1 MKRSETDFIFI
12 FVPTDIVERFQLAL
26 MLFIIAL
33 RNLIELSSSSPSS
46 LTFSLPSTLFSLTT
60 LSNALPTLSL
70 LQTIFSPAI
79 VVLMSECVVDWLKH
93 AFITKFNHIRPA
105 VYGRFVDVL
114 CKDLV
119 VGTGR
124 RQDQVRLTL
133 VLFSLS
139 RTNHFPSLR
148 VAIRRS
154 IAISFS
160 SVRIC
165 SFTFG
170 MSSSSSNITSFPNV
184 SR

>member
-1 MKRSETDFIFI
+1 
-12 FVPTDIVERFQLAL
+12 

-60 LSNALPTLSL
+60 FSHALPTLSL

-79 VVLMSECVVDWLKH
+79 IVLLSECVVDWLKH

-124 RQDQVRLTL
+124 RQDQVSLNL
-133 VLFSLS
+133 SFFSMS
-139 RTNHFPSLR
+139 RTDHFPLLC

-154 IAISFS
+154 IAVSFS
-160 SVRIC
+160 SFRIR
-165 SFTFG
+165 SSTSG
-170 MSSSSSNITSFPNV
+170 MSSSTSNITSLSNV
-184 SR
+184 GR